1 MKRRQVMALCAS
13 IIYLLTLIFSV
24 SFIAAQTD
32 HEHISGED
40 CIICTT
46 LRDCAERLHAPDAAP
61 KTGEDTQKR
70 GESFVLSLLPAVR
83 RRDSRRATPV
93 SLRVKLTN

>member
-24 SFIAAQTD
+24 SFIVTQTG
-32 HEHISGED
+32 HEHLSGED
-40 CIICTT
+40 CVICTT
-46 LRDCAERLHAPDAAP
+46 LRDCTERLHAPDAAP
-61 KTGEDTQKR
+61 KTGEDTQKK